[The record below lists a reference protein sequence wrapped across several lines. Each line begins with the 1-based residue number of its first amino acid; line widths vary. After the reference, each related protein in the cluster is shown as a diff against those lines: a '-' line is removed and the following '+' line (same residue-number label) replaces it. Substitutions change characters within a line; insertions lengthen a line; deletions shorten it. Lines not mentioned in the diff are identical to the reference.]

1 MRKTIDAGRKDVD
14 SRVCLRAC
22 LRIYILKLHSVFT
35 GNCRISGSYVHRN
48 QFSDKLQTTDEDR
61 NEEKSQI
68 KRKAEDIYADIHV
81 SRPFAFIGGH
91 WNLFSGYEGG
101 VPSHLL
107 PCILFCNDPVSY
119 AV

>member
-1 MRKTIDAGRKDVD
+1 MFLSCILYLLVTSGIPD
-14 SRVCLRAC
+14 S
-22 LRIYILKLHSVFT
+22 YI
-35 GNCRISGSYVHRN
+35 HRN
-48 QFSDKLQTTDEDR
+48 QFSDTLQTTDEDR

-81 SRPFAFIGGH
+81 CRPLAFIGGH
-91 WNLFSGYEGG
+91 WNLFFGYAGG
-101 VPSHLL
+101 VPSHLF